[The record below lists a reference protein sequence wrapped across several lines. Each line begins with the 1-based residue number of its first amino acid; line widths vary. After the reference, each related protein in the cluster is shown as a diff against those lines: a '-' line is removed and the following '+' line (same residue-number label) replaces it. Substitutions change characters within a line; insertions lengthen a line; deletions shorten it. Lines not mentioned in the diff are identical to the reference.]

1 MSDNAEEAGIV
12 IGGIGPGSRDYLLPV
27 VKRRAEES
35 QLLLGSRRAL
45 ELFSHHDKKTVEITA
60 DLAQIEEV
68 IEENYRDVRVM
79 VLVSGDPG
87 LYSLADYLRRNFP
100 EEELEIIPGVSSMQ
114 LGFARA
120 RLSWQDAH
128 FISLHGREEFPRLK
142 RLVEAGEK
150 VGVFTDEENTPSII
164 AGRLLEAE
172 AGDRRAT
179 VAENLS
185 YEEENLITAR
195 LSQLTGR
202 EFAGLNVMLIHG
214 EGDGDG

>member
-1 MSDNAEEAGIV
+1 MSDNADEAGIV
-12 IGGIGPGSRDYLLPV
+12 IGGIGPGSRDYLLPA
-27 VKRRAEES
+27 VKRRAAES

-45 ELFSHHDKKTVEITA
+45 ELFSHLDKRTVEITA
-60 DLAQIEEV
+60 DLAQVERV
-68 IEENYRDVRVM
+68 IAENYREAGVM

-87 LYSLADYLRRNFP
+87 LYSLASYLRRNFP

-120 RLSWQDAH
+120 QMSWHDAH
-128 FISLHGREEFPRLK
+128 FISLHGRDEFSRLK
-142 RLVEAGEK
+142 GLVEAGEK
-150 VGVFTDEENTPSII
+150 VGVFTDGENTPAVI

-172 AGDRRAT
+172 VEDRRTT

-185 YEEENLITAR
+185 YEEENLVTVR

-202 EFAGLNVMLIHG
+202 EFADLNVMLIHG
-214 EGDGDG
+214 EGDADG